1 MEKCSIALSK
11 GKREIKKLYLD
22 GNFIMVALSALIGI
36 PAAKLTIDAL
46 YPYFV
51 ANVAVGLD
59 LTLKWYMY
67 VIIYGG
73 TILSYLLIN
82 KLLVRRINK
91 MLPAEVL
98 KNRE

>member
-1 MEKCSIALSK
+1 VFGYRRK
-11 GKREIKKLYLD
+11 EIKKLYLD
-22 GNFIMVALSALIGI
+22 GNFIMVGLSALICI
-36 PAAKLTIDAL
+36 PAAKLTMDAL

-51 ANVAVGLD
+51 SNVAVGLD

-67 VIIYGG
+67 IIIYGG
-73 TILSYLLIN
+73 IILSYFLIN

-98 KNRE
+98 KNLE